1 MPDDQHFDAIEIR
14 PAERQVLVGGQPAP
28 LGARAFDLLMALYE
42 RRERVVGKNELL
54 DLVWPGLVVEENNLQ
69 VQVSSLRKVLG
80 PSAIATIP
88 GRGYRFTLPLGAPA
102 RAVRPAA
109 APTSE
114 GGPGPGAEAP
124 RTNLPAVTPLIGRE
138 DDLQEATDLIR
149 RCPVV
154 SIVGAGGIGKTRLA
168 VALAAADPLDAPEG
182 RWWIELGPL
191 TDGDQIPVAVAGVLG
206 VQLPTNRPP
215 LGFLA
220 GVLASQRLLLV
231 LDNCEHLAEAAA
243 ALVALLR
250 AQAPG
255 VRLLI
260 TSQESLKCVD
270 EQVYR
275 LGSLEVPT
283 VADPEPASRA
293 GAVALFVAR
302 ARAVEP
308 RFRLA
313 ADNVEAVVDICRR
326 LDGIPLAI
334 ELAAARMPLL
344 GVTGLQSRLSQ
355 MFNVLTGVARMK
367 LRRHQTL
374 RAALDWSVGLL
385 TDEERTVFRRL
396 GAFAGGFTLELAQAV
411 ARDATIDEWLVLDIL
426 AQLIDKSLVIAEGED
441 EPRYRLL
448 EPTRAFAL
456 EQLATAGESD
466 AVMRRHAEAVC
477 DAMAMS
483 DEVRWTEPEA
493 RRVRRFAEIGNLR
506 AAADWAMSPAGD
518 RGLAIR
524 MLGTGWPVWI
534 GNSTTA
540 EGFARMMA
548 LWPLPANLPPG
559 VEAAFCLALAS
570 LKTRTWQDEV
580 LQAAQ
585 RAVELYRQLGDR
597 ERLTFSLVRYA
608 SAGMA
613 READWVDAAIAE
625 ASASVDDSTPVRL
638 RAVVE
643 MIHGSRALHLHD
655 FDAARAAFTRQAE
668 LYRQEGSTAGEYA
681 ALINLGMVALDAGE
695 IDEAVATLR
704 RAMDGLR
711 REKAQFNLSTA
722 SSIYAVALAVQG
734 DHPDVLPLARQGYDH
749 ASQMGGGANA
759 YKPLMAAALHHARQ
773 GDGQRAASIAGY
785 CWATLTQAMSTYCA
799 ADVQMKEKLVALG
812 RERGW
817 SVDAWM
823 ADGARLTQA
832 QAAELAFEDRRVEES
847 PG

>member
-1 MPDDQHFDAIEIR
+1 M
-14 PAERQVLVGGQPAP
+14 
-28 LGARAFDLLMALYE
+28 
-42 RRERVVGKNELL
+42 
-54 DLVWPGLVVEENNLQ
+54 
-69 VQVSSLRKVLG
+69 
-80 PSAIATIP
+80 
-88 GRGYRFTLPLGAPA
+88 
-102 RAVRPAA
+102 
-109 APTSE
+109 
-114 GGPGPGAEAP
+114 
-124 RTNLPAVTPLIGRE
+124 
-138 DDLQEATDLIR
+138 R

-154 SIVGAGGIGKTRLA
+154 SIVGAGGIGKTQLA
-168 VALAAADPLDAPEG
+168 LALAAADPLDAPAG

-220 GVLASQRLLLV
+220 GVLANQRLLLV
-231 LDNCEHLAEAAA
+231 LDNCEHLAEAVA

-275 LGSLEVPT
+275 LGSLEVPAI
-283 VADPEPASRA
+283 ADPEQASRA

-334 ELAAARMPLL
+334 ELAAARVPLL

-385 TDEERTVFRRL
+385 AEDERTVFRRL
-396 GAFAGGFTLELAQAV
+396 GVFAGGFTLELAQAV

-456 EQLATAGESD
+456 EQLAAAGESD
-466 AVMRRHAEAVC
+466 ALMRRHAEAVC
-477 DAMAMS
+477 DAMAVS
-483 DEVRWTEPEA
+483 DELQWTEPYS
-493 RRVRRFAEIGNLR
+493 RRLRRAAEIGNLR
-506 AAADWAMSPAGD
+506 AAVNWAMSPAGD

-524 MLGTGWPVWI
+524 MLGTGWTVWI
-534 GNSTTA
+534 GNNTTS

-548 LWPLPANLPPG
+548 LWPLPTDLPPR

-570 LKTRTWQDEV
+570 LRTQSWKDEV
-580 LQAAQ
+580 LQAVQ

-597 ERLTFSLVRYA
+597 GRLAHSLVRYT
-608 SAGMA
+608 SIGMV
-613 READWVDAAIAE
+613 REGDWVDAAIEE
-625 ASASVDDSTPVRL
+625 ASALMDDSTPLRL
-638 RAVVE
+638 RAVLESVR
-643 MIHGSRALHLHD
+643 GSRALLAYD
-655 FDAARAAFTRQAE
+655 FEKARAVYGKQAE
-668 LYRQEGSTAGEYA
+668 LYRQDGTEAGEYA
-681 ALINLGMVALDAGE
+681 ALSNLGMVALDAGD

-704 RAMDGLR
+704 RAVDGLR
-711 REKAQFNLSTA
+711 RVKAQFNLAGATA
-722 SSIYAVALAVQG
+722 LYAVALAVQG
-734 DHPDVLPLARQGYDH
+734 DHPDVLPLARQGYDQ
-749 ASQMGGGANA
+749 AFQMGGGAHA
-759 YKPLMAAALHHARQ
+759 FKPLMAVALHHARH
-773 GDGQRAASIAGY
+773 GDGHRATLIAGY
-785 CWATLTQAMSTYCA
+785 CWAALTKAMSTYCA

-817 SVDAWM
+817 AVDDWM

-832 QAAELAFEDRRVEES
+832 QAAELAFEGGRVEETL
-847 PG
+847 G